1 MDKYSLDPDSL
12 YAKKS
17 KHGTTRPS
25 RTSGNEDIEMGDVSA
40 TESEEFLLGDG
51 VEEDEETLLAEERD
65 DYGYKDPE
73 GVVEVSD
80 EEEEGEGEVDDILRD
95 DADVDDEAK
104 LGPEGPD
111 DDAMHE
117 DPTASLGYAEY

>member
-65 DYGYKDPE
+65 DYGYN
-73 GVVEVSD
+73 